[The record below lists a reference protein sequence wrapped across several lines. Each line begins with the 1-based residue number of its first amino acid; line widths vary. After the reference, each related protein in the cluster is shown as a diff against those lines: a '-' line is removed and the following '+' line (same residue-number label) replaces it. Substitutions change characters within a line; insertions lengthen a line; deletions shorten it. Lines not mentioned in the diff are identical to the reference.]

1 MDTFKKPGL
10 ADDSEKTI
18 SKESGMEDDKVAL
31 FLVNLMKQDAS
42 EFSKT
47 CVKMNHSQK
56 EVHLE
61 RL

>member
-1 MDTFKKPGL
+1 MDTLKKPGL
-10 ADDSEKTI
+10 ADDSEKNI

-47 CVKMNHSQK
+47 CVEMNHSQK